1 MAGIFDQIPI
11 ITVILFG
18 AGIVG
23 AMVYERSRTRQPTE
37 ESSTSHTE

>member
-23 AMVYERSRTRQPTE
+23 AMVYERSRTREPKE
-37 ESSTSHTE
+37 SESSTSTS